1 MNKMLILVLHWLET
15 ESDNRDFMSSETEL
29 VLDTFL
35 YTDIM
40 LLSVIH
46 CPCGMRTKDG
56 P

>member
-1 MNKMLILVLHWLET
+1 MNKMLILVLHWLEI
-15 ESDNRDFMSSETEL
+15 ESDNGDFMSSETEL
-29 VLDTFL
+29 VDTFL

-46 CPCGMRTKDG
+46 WCCGMQTKDS